1 MAKFI
6 KYGRVVI
13 LLHGRHAGKKA
24 VVVKASDDGT
34 KDRKFGHAL
43 VAGISKYPRK
53 VTKLMGSKKIKKRTK
68 VTPFIK
74 HVNLNHLLPTR
85 YQISGELDLKSIIT
99 DEALESRDKKQE
111 TKKKLKLYLQDKYVS
126 LPEAKGP
133 NDKTSHVKFLFKKL
147 RF

>member
-1 MAKFI
+1 M

-24 VVVKASDDGT
+24 VVVKASDEGT

-43 VAGISKYPRK
+43 VAGISKYPKK

-99 DEALESRDKKQE
+99 DESLESRDKKQE
-111 TKKKLKLYLQDKYVS
+111 TKKKLKLYLQDKYIA
-126 LPEAKGP
+126 LPEVKGP